1 MRRRLG
7 EISSPTRLDRRTDK
21 VFSINSFAQFK
32 APVTRP
38 DGSTITLHF
47 VHERAPQPHLART
60 ILLLHGWPG
69 SYLEFLDVVD
79 ILKKTGEYN
88 IVVPSHPGYAF
99 SDPPPEG
106 EDFKRE
112 DVADLMES
120 LMQGLGYKTYA
131 TQVRSQIYSATFDG
145 MAADLLL

>member
-7 EISSPTRLDRRTDK
+7 EFLSLTHQGRSPDTLS
-21 VFSINSFAQFK
+21 SINKYAQFR

-38 DGSTITLHF
+38 DGTALSLHF
-47 VHERAPQPHLART
+47 IHERAPQPQLART

-69 SYLEFLDVVD
+69 SYLEFLDVVE
-79 ILKKTGEYN
+79 ILKNTGEYN

-106 EDFKRE
+106 EDFKKE
-112 DVADLMES
+112 DVADLMEA
-120 LMQGLGYKTYA
+120 LMKGLGYETYA
-131 TQVRSQIYSATFDG
+131 IQVSSHYLRW
-145 MAADLLL
+145 